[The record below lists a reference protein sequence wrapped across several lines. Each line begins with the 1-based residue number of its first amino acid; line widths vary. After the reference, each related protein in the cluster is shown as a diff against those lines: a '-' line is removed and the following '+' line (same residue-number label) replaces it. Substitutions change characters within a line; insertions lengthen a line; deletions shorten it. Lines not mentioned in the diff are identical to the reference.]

1 MICLF
6 FVLRGGGAG
15 CFLLDPFFFR
25 KNALK
30 NVSRSARSSFS
41 VHEWLKNVAQIM
53 PSFFFAHF
61 LALQKYDFPLD

>member
-1 MICLF
+1 M
-6 FVLRGGGAG
+6 FVF
-15 CFLLDPFFFR
+15 CFTWGWGRVLLLDPFFFR

-30 NVSRSARSSFS
+30 SVSRSARSSFS
-41 VHEWLKNVAQIM
+41 VHEWLENVAQIM